1 MPRTNVHAGCE
12 TNLGGRAGA
21 EAGVAPRPPEAEA
34 SPRHLP
40 AAAAAARGSR
50 SPAAT
55 ATAAGTALVRPCL
68 DLGEELREVLPVEV
82 RVEEL
87 GEVPLLEDAR
97 HEHHGRVEAGRRDDA
112 IPAADGL
119 LDSGTQGAA
128 QTWKS

>member
-1 MPRTNVHAGCE
+1 MFTQGE

-40 AAAAAARGSR
+40 AAAAAAARGSR
-50 SPAAT
+50 SRP
-55 ATAAGTALVRPCL
+55 ATAAGTALVRAGL
-68 DLGEELREVLPVEV
+68 DLREELREVLPVEV
-82 RVEEL
+82 RVEEF
-87 GEVPLLEDAR
+87 GEVSLLEDAR

-119 LDSGTQGAA
+119 LDSGTQGGA
-128 QTWKS
+128 QTWKRE